1 MSIRQVVEEAWSLAS
16 LGWINRHV
24 DSMIELVKT
33 NGEKLRP
40 FSESSRLYTVC
51 EKKNDPYIDPFIDS
65 DLSFP
70 DPPIIASA

>member
-1 MSIRQVVEEAWSLAS
+1 
-16 LGWINRHV
+16 
-24 DSMIELVKT
+24 MIELVKT

-51 EKKNDPYIDPFIDS
+51 EKKNDPYIDPFIDL

-70 DPPIIASA
+70 DPPNDPEIPLFWDDLGWSS